1 MPSTYTQIYLQ
12 TVFAVK
18 HRYGLIQ
25 PTWSKDLY
33 RYITGIVQKQEHKL
47 LAVNGM
53 PDHVHVFIGI
63 NPKQSICDLTI
74 CDLTISD
81 LMQDIRSD
89 SSKWIND
96 NRLTM
101 RRFAWQTGYGAFS
114 YGHSQIDNV
123 VKYIHNQQEHHQ
135 KRTFIDEYTTFLRKF
150 NVPYDERY
158 IFRPLEE

>member
-1 MPSTYTQIYLQ
+1 MPNTYTQIYLQ

-25 PTWSKDLY
+25 PIWSEDLY
-33 RYITGIVQKQEHKL
+33 RYITGIVQRQEHKM
-47 LAVNGM
+47 LAINGM
-53 PDHVHVFIGI
+53 SDHVHVFIGL
-63 NPKQSICDLTI
+63 NPKQS
-74 CDLTISD
+74 ISD
-81 LMQDIRSD
+81 LMQDIKGD

-101 RRFAWQTGYGAFS
+101 GRFAWQTGYGAFS
-114 YGHSQIDNV
+114 YGHSQIENV

-150 NVPYDERY
+150 SVPYDERY
-158 IFRPLEE
+158 VFKPLEE

>member
-1 MPSTYTQIYLQ
+1 MPNTYTQIYLQ

-25 PTWSKDLY
+25 PIWSEDLY
-33 RYITGIVQKQEHKL
+33 RYITGIVQKQDHKL
-47 LAVNGM
+47 LAINGM
-53 PDHVHVFIGI
+53 TDHIHVFIGI
-63 NPKQSICDLTI
+63 NPKQSI
-74 CDLTISD
+74 SD
-81 LMQDIRSD
+81 LMQDVKGD
-89 SSKWIND
+89 SSRWIND

-101 RRFAWQTGYGAFS
+101 GRFAWQTGYGAFS

-135 KRTFIDEYTTFLRKF
+135 KLTFIDEYTTFLRKF

-158 IFRPLEE
+158 VFKPLEE